1 MKETNIP
8 IKLENPGTTEPL
20 LIPANCTQC
29 GFPNFNIHGVKQDHT
44 LTIKVSCMRC
54 GKPHNKITHT

>member
-8 IKLENPGTTEPL
+8 IKLENPGTTEPI
-20 LIPANCTQC
+20 LIPTNCPQC
-29 GFPNFNIHGVKQDHT
+29 GFPNFNIHGVKQDQT

-54 GKPHNKITHT
+54 GKPQKK